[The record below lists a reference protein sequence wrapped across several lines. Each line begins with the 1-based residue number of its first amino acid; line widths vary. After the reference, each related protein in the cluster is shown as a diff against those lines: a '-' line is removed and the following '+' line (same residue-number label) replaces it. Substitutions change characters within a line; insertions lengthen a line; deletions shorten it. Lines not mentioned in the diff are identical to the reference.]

1 MLTKNQRILG
11 SALVSAALLLQ
22 PLSAYAG
29 IVSTEQLTA
38 RQNADAERARVQA
51 FVERA
56 SAAGKLRA
64 LGVDAAIAKERIGA
78 LSDAEVHDLAA
89 RIDALPAGAG
99 IGGFTDEQVIIVLLL
114 IILVAVLV
122 S

>member
-1 MLTKNQRILG
+1 MLKKNPRILG
-11 SALVSAALLLQ
+11 AALVSAALLLQ
-22 PLSAYAG
+22 PYSAQAG

-38 RQNADAERARVQA
+38 RQNLDAERARVQA
-51 FVERA
+51 FVDRA
-56 SAAGKLRA
+56 SAAGQLRV
-64 LGVDAAIAKERIGA
+64 LGVDAAIARDRVAA
-78 LSDAEVHDLAA
+78 LSDAEVHSLAA

-99 IGGFTDEQVIIVLLL
+99 IGGFTDEQVIIILLL